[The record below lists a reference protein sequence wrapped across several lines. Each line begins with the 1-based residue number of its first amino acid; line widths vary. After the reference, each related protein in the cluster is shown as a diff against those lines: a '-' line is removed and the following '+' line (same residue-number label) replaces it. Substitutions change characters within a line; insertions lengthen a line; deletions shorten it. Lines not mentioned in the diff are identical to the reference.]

1 MAQMNISNTLWND
14 TQEAKIALSEQ
25 VFDRTV
31 DWQQYH
37 YIDKDGNTVYPFQ
50 DKQVADKFQSK
61 LNQIILEHYTQ
72 FQAFLHSK
80 LEPGVIDSWQDIE
93 DFLEGISDDEAMKL
107 VSIIHQIEIKGGSL
121 NIRMSTEIPGM
132 LDALST
138 ADNISTTSQIDQE
151 TGQIQVRYTFE

>member
-1 MAQMNISNTLWND
+1 MVQMNISNTLWND

-25 VFDRTV
+25 IFDRTV
-31 DWQQYH
+31 NWQEYH
-37 YIDKDGNTVYPFQ
+37 YVDKDGNTVYPFSN
-50 DKQVADKFQSK
+50 KQLADKFQSK
-61 LNQIILEHYTQ
+61 LNEIILEHYTQ

-80 LEPGVIDSWQDIE
+80 LNPDVIDSWQDIE

-107 VSIIHQIEIKGGSL
+107 VSIINQIEIKGGSL

-138 ADNISTTSQIDQE
+138 ADNISTKSKIDAE
-151 TGQIQVRYTFE
+151 TGEIKVSYTYE